1 VRERA
6 ALRFSAIDL
15 LRKEFREKDIKEQAR
30 DKSTGRTKCT
40 LALSAMVTGG
50 SVLAARHRDD
60 AFAAIFGTDRYRLLD
75 ALAWP
80 GRFDC
85 DEDRHGSRFGCGW
98 LCRVQTAIAPVA
110 GVPPPVVLPPYLA
123 VIHRVPPVIIVV
135 LPPLAFVHGVVTAK
149 FEPALPAT
157 RPRHGSA
164 RLSEKQDRYG
174 SHCEWDLFHK
184 IIIQ

>member
-1 VRERA
+1 
-6 ALRFSAIDL
+6 LRFSTIDL
-15 LRKEFREKDIKEQAR
+15 LRKEFCEKDIKEQAR
-30 DKSTGRTKCT
+30 EKSTERTKCT

-60 AFAAIFGTDRYRLLD
+60 AFATIFGTDRYRLLD

-110 GVPPPVVLPPYLA
+110 GVPPPVVLPPDLA
-123 VIHRVPPVIIVV
+123 VIHRVPPGIIIVV
-135 LPPLAFVHGVVTAK
+135 LPPLAFVHRVVAAK
-149 FEPALPAT
+149 FKPALPAT
-157 RPRHGSA
+157 RPRHCSA
-164 RLSEKQDRYG
+164 RLSEKQGRYG
-174 SHCEWDLFHK
+174 SHRECDLFHK